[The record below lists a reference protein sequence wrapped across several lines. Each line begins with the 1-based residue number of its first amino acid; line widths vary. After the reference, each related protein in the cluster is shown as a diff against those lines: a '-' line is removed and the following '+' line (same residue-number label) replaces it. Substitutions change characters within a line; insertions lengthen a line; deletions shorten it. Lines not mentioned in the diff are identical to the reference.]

1 MLLSSWYK
9 LMEGF
14 RCIWPDNSWFSNKK
28 HMLIRCFQK
37 TFTPITLPN
46 QQLPWSNK
54 NLEQVQAQGP
64 CELKYLGSRDLW
76 ILLVVFCAR
85 PAFLSARRWRIFANR
100 QLMWTCSRVQPMAIN
115 KIMNEAT
122 LFQQLNHHHR
132 NHHYINE
139 IIRKQTTIWSNVGK
153 CQYLCGAVCLFSAP
167 SDAHSVWQTV
177 KSTIENVKVF
187 ETQYFEILDFPQ
199 APPLI
204 L

>member
-1 MLLSSWYK
+1 
-9 LMEGF
+9 
-14 RCIWPDNSWFSNKK
+14 
-28 HMLIRCFQK
+28 
-37 TFTPITLPN
+37 
-46 QQLPWSNK
+46 
-54 NLEQVQAQGP
+54 
-64 CELKYLGSRDLW
+64 
-76 ILLVVFCAR
+76 
-85 PAFLSARRWRIFANR
+85 
-100 QLMWTCSRVQPMAIN
+100 MAIN

-153 CQYLCGAVCLFSAP
+153 CQYVCGAVCLFSAP